1 MSYNIGNR
9 IKMDKK
15 TFIKILESNPNS
27 FIEAEITDIDYD
39 EDDGYFDESAIKCR
53 VPIIWAKL
61 CQTDKY
67 TVKLLR

>member
-9 IKMDKK
+9 IRIDKR
-15 TFIKILESNPNS
+15 TFIKILESDSNP

-39 EDDGYFDESAIKCR
+39 EDDGYFDEFAIKCK

-61 CQTDKY
+61 YQTDKY